1 MVRAEVRNRM
11 ATPTFAIQRILRT
24 QRQLDAS
31 PEAPKSS
38 PRKEYE
44 EILVAVH
51 QLADEETHDD
61 LMGWV
66 IVEAVHKRK
75 VPAAAELRKR
85 ARAICQYRGIEI
97 PKNSALSE

>member
-1 MVRAEVRNRM
+1 MVGAHVENRM

-24 QRQLDAS
+24 QRQFDAS
-31 PEAPKSS
+31 PEAPKPN

-66 IVEAVHKRK
+66 IVEAVHNRRL
-75 VPAAAELRKR
+75 PAADELRKR
-85 ARAICQYRGIEI
+85 ARAICLYRGIEI
-97 PKNSALSE
+97 PKRSAISE